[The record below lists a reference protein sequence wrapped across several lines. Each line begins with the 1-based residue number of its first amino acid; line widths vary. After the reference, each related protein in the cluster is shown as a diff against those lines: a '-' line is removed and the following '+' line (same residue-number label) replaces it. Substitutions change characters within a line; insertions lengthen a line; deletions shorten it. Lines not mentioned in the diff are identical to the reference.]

1 VDDDRKQLGIA
12 AVFAMAKP
20 FGVRTRAAHAFLSQ
34 AVTLP
39 VKDDLFRNGSEA
51 A

>member
-1 VDDDRKQLGIA
+1 MNGDREQLCIA
-12 AVFAMAKP
+12 AAFAMAQP
-20 FGVRTRAAHAFLSQ
+20 FGMRRRAAHAFLSQ

-39 VKDDLFRNGSEA
+39 VQDDLFRNGSEA